1 MDTPTL
7 QQLRYAVAVADLGH
21 VGRAAERCFVSQP
34 ALSKQLMA
42 LEARLGTTLFE
53 RSNRGVV
60 ITPSGERLVAQ
71 ARRVLN
77 EVDTLMAFAREEGDG
92 LDGRL
97 HLGVIPT
104 IGPYLL
110 PDALVQLRATHPTL
124 QLVLREDQTE
134 RLLDRLGDG
143 RLDAAVV
150 ALPLTHPGFATETLY
165 EEQFLLAAPLGHPLA
180 GDDGPVTDADLV
192 GHRLILLEEGHCL
205 RDQALAVCR
214 QAGAG
219 AAEISGTSLGT
230 VVQMVANGL
239 GVTLLPE
246 RALDIEVRVD
256 DPIVLRRFVT
266 APSRTVALAW
276 RASSPRGEA
285 FVALADA
292 LRECQSQIHDHHESV
307 VNAA

>member
-1 MDTPTL
+1 
-7 QQLRYAVAVADLGH
+7 
-21 VGRAAERCFVSQP
+21 VSQP
-34 ALSKQLMA
+34 ALSKQLA
-42 LEARLGTTLFE
+42 TLEARLGTTLFE

-71 ARRVLN
+71 ARRVLA

-97 HLGVIPT
+97 RLGVIPT

-110 PDALVQLRATHPTL
+110 PNALLQLRASHPAL
-124 QLVLREDQTE
+124 HLLLREDLTE

-150 ALPLTHPGFATETLY
+150 ALPLPRAGFATATLY
-165 EEQFLLAAPLGHPLA
+165 KEQFLLAAPVGHPLA
-180 GDDGPVTDADLV
+180 HDDGPVTDADLV

-239 GVTLLPE
+239 GVTLLPA
-246 RALDIEVRVD
+246 RAADIEVRAD
-256 DPIVLRRFVT
+256 DPIVLRPFVPP
-266 APSRTVALAW
+266 APQRTVALAW
-276 RASSPRGEA
+276 RASSPRGET

-292 LRECQSQIHDHHESV
+292 LRECTRHAHDQDESV